1 VVGTGRIAPGVAA
14 AFASA
19 EADVVIVGRNQQRA
33 DQAARRAAALAEVQ
47 VRAGGFQRAEFA
59 GADLVVECVV
69 EDLAV
74 KRQVLVPIDEWLPHG
89 ALLTTNTSGLSIAS
103 LAENLRGDRFAG
115 LHFLHPAEAT
125 AVVELVPGPATSN
138 VTLGTLVEL
147 IERLGKHP
155 IVLRKEIPGF
165 VWNRLQFA
173 ILRECL
179 FLLDEGIADMA
190 SIDAAVSDGLAPR
203 WLAGGPF
210 ATAQLGGLQTF
221 RRVADHLFPTL
232 STSASVSPSL
242 AGDDREGFYEW
253 TAASRNGIEELRAEA
268 LRLGRALT
276 ERRRTHN
283 ATPSDEASTPGWT

>member
-19 EADVVIVGRNQQRA
+19 AADVVIVGRNEQRA
-33 DQAARRAAALAEVQ
+33 EQAARRASALAAAQ
-47 VRAGGFQRAEFA
+47 VGAGGLQRAEFV

-74 KRQVLVPIDEWLPHG
+74 KRQVLIPINEWLPDG

-147 IERLGKHP
+147 IERMGRHP

-173 ILRECL
+173 VLRECL
-179 FLLDEGIADMA
+179 YLLDEGVADMA

-210 ATAQLGGLQTF
+210 ATAQLGGLRTF

-242 AGDDREGFYEW
+242 VGDDREGFYEW
-253 TAASRNGIEELRAEA
+253 TAASRDGIEELRSDA
-268 LRLGRALT
+268 LRLGRGLT
-276 ERRRTHN
+276 ERRRTHHSKR
-283 ATPSDEASTPGWT
+283 SDETNTSGWT